1 MEGLNFQLL
10 CFCINKNRR
19 KKNEQRFSKNSGIYD
34 FCRSADIVFKRH
46 VVSRNKKIHKN
57 ESSTKYI
64 VSMPAVLKYTYLT
77 MFVFGLFLFCVFLFF
92 MSTGNETVTMGHIWF
107 ATTFAS
113 IGLLIYLWSSR
124 WHIEVDNRRIVIHTF
139 FKKPIRIS
147 FTDIEKI
154 TKDSKENMYIY
165 KNGRKI
171 ATIDA
176 LSDNYDRFEKSL
188 KRYGKIIEKYDD

>member
-1 MEGLNFQLL
+1 MSSALAKTVAYMIFAVLLILFLNAMSY
-10 CFCINKNRR
+10 R
-19 KKNEQRFSKNSGIYD
+19 ET
-34 FCRSADIVFKRH
+34 
-46 VVSRNKKIHKN
+46 KKIHKN

-188 KRYGKIIEKYDD
+188 KRYGKIIEKYGQ

>member
-1 MEGLNFQLL
+1 MSSVLAKTVAYMIFSVLLILFLN
-10 CFCINKNRR
+10 
-19 KKNEQRFSKNSGIYD
+19 
-34 FCRSADIVFKRH
+34 IVSYRET
-46 VVSRNKKIHKN
+46 KKIHKN

-64 VSMPAVLKYTYLT
+64 VSIPAVLKYTYLT

-92 MSTGNETVTMGHIWF
+92 MLTGNETVTMGHIWF
-107 ATTFAS
+107 ATAFAS
-113 IGLLIYLWSSR
+113 IGLLVYLWSSR
-124 WHIEVDNRRIVIHTF
+124 WH
-139 FKKPIRIS
+139 
-147 FTDIEKI
+147 IEKI

>member
-1 MEGLNFQLL
+1 MSIALTKAVAYMTFAVLLILFLNSMSY
-10 CFCINKNRR
+10 RET
-19 KKNEQRFSKNSGIYD
+19 KKL
-34 FCRSADIVFKRH
+34 
-46 VVSRNKKIHKN
+46 HKN
-57 ESSTKYI
+57 ESSSKYI

-77 MFVFGLFLFCVFLFF
+77 MFVFGLFLFCIFLFF
-92 MSTGNETVTMGHIWF
+92 MLKRNETVTMGHIWF
-107 ATTFAS
+107 ATGFAS
-113 IGLLIYLWSSR
+113 IGILIYLWSSR
-124 WHIEVDNRRIVIHTF
+124 WHIEVDNRRIVIHAF

-147 FTDIEKI
+147 FTDIDKI

-188 KRYGKIIEKYDD
+188 KRYGKIIEKNNE